1 MNLAYE
7 LKQLESYYEICNF
20 HGKLKVDSLIHGI
33 NCILEGKERTVDIHD
48 STREELEERISKF
61 YMNIDEY
68 LTSK

>member
-1 MNLAYE
+1 MDLTYE
-7 LKQLESYYEICNF
+7 LKQLESYYEIYNY
-20 HGKLKVDSLIHGI
+20 HGKLKADSLINGI